1 MMNNENTSFSH
12 EIACPSFFYGRV
24 IYYVTPQL
32 QIARSQLITS
42 WFKLR
47 DSVVD
52 DPYSKDGVKVY
63 CKPSRE
69 SVPIIAVRRAFA
81 ALAGSPTLSF
91 GQATSPQLHKA
102 PTSFIL
108 IEYEHL
114 AGTTSIW
121 IRLMPKTCPSGFS
134 GSSRTIGFTSS
145 PRLLWTST
153 RVRNLCREATF
164 GTPY

>member
-1 MMNNENTSFSH
+1 MNNENTSFSH
-12 EIACPSFFYGRV
+12 EIACPSFFYSRV

-32 QIARSQLITS
+32 QIAHSQLITS

-47 DSVVD
+47 NSVVD

-91 GQATSPQLHKA
+91 GQATSPATPQSSNKLHSDRTRA
-102 PTSFIL
+102 SSWHNFDMDQIDAQNL
-108 IEYEHL
+108 SERLQWEQQDYWLHIE
-114 AGTTSIW
+114 S
-121 IRLMPKTCPSGFS
+121 
-134 GSSRTIGFTSS
+134 SS
-145 PRLLWTST
+145 PLDKYPGS
-153 RVRNLCREATF
+153 
-164 GTPY
+164 

>member
-1 MMNNENTSFSH
+1 MNNENTSFSH
-12 EIACPSFFYGRV
+12 EIACPSVFYGKM

-32 QIARSQLITS
+32 QIAYSQLITP
-42 WFKLR
+42 WFKLWN
-47 DSVVD
+47 SVVD
-52 DPYSKDGVKVY
+52 GPYSKDGVKVY
-63 CKPSRE
+63 CEPSGE
-69 SVPIIAVRRAFA
+69 SVPIIAVGSLLPWQPHAELRPGNFA
-81 ALAGSPTLSF
+81 AT
-91 GQATSPQLHKA
+91 PQSSNKLH
-102 PTSFIL
+102 SDRIR
-108 IEYEHL
+108 EL

-134 GSSRTIGFTSS
+134 GSSRTIGFISS